1 MIIKLND
8 GEHPI
13 QHAPRIPLENGGSCI
28 PQHYLRFSHSKFTLE
43 SIVNECHF
51 DDNYIFFVGEDYNG
65 LYLQVG
71 IVGYDTY
78 HPGNKKIVY
87 GRKWRIDSQ
96 TPTSE
101 IIQTLFLA
109 VKKAREHEIR
119 ELLKLQIEGK
129 WSAPFSTHQDLPLIA
144 HHKHEMLHT
153 QFEQPFSVFRQEA
166 ETQLQN
172 LLFDGMPVQ
181 LLNIE
186 QRQNQQL
193 LIDLIIE
200 CDGSNNMLSHGSQ
213 NFTLLLPYPCTNLML
228 HKLMAALI
236 DASDAY
242 IAERF
247 CYRGIKRF
255 SALVSVTKLS
265 LLSLRT
271 RAPQR
276 TPELARSLSHLNA
289 QVDRSRVPIVSGQE
303 AKKVKAKLDEFGAL
317 DGFYPSVIWDANP
330 VQETSKTNK

>member
-8 GEHPI
+8 GEYPI
-13 QHAPRIPLENGGSCI
+13 QYAPRIPLENGGTCI
-28 PQHYLRFSHSKFTLE
+28 PQHYLRFSHSKSTIE

-51 DDNYIFFVGEDYNG
+51 DDNYVFFVGEDYSG

-78 HPGNKKIVY
+78 NPGNKKIVY

-109 VKKAREHEIR
+109 VKKAREHEVR

-144 HHKHEMLHT
+144 HHKHEMLYT
-153 QFEQPFSVFRQEA
+153 QCEQPFSVFRQEA
-166 ETQLQN
+166 QIQLQN
-172 LLFDGMPVQ
+172 LQFDGVPVQ
-181 LLNIE
+181 LLNFE
-186 QRQNQQL
+186 QRVNNQV
-193 LIDLIIE
+193 LIDLLIE
-200 CDGSNNMLSHGSQ
+200 CNGDNTILAHGSQ
-213 NFTLLLPYPCTNLML
+213 TFTLLLPHPCTNLML
-228 HKLMAALI
+228 HKLMEALI
-236 DASDAY
+236 STSDTY

-247 CYRGIKRF
+247 FYRGINRF
-255 SALVSVTKLS
+255 SSRVSVTKLS

-276 TPELARSLSHLNA
+276 TPELARNLSQLNA
-289 QVDRSRVPIVSGQE
+289 QVDRSRVPIVSGKE
-303 AKKVKAKLDEFGAL
+303 AARIKATLDEFGNL
-317 DGFYPSVIWDANP
+317 DGFYPALIWDENLAK
-330 VQETSKTNK
+330 QTSKADK